1 MNRTA
6 RPLTKIILAVLVA
19 SPSAQV
25 HAQKASAPPQD
36 PINEAHSLVVTA
48 DFNRDGTADM
58 AKVTPANGDGSGPR
72 LLTILLGRSDGTYRQ
87 ASTIP
92 LPGHD
97 PQAIVVGDF
106 NGDGFPDVIV
116 GDGDG
121 SLTEFLGDG
130 KGNLLPGPAIAPLGS
145 VVSIA
150 VGDFN
155 RDGILDL
162 AVSDSSANK
171 VTILLGSGK
180 GAFQNYWSF
189 SLPMQGKNYLL
200 ASADFNKDGIPDL
213 AVTEKDADD
222 DDSFEVLTGNGNGTF
237 TDAPALSHLRDPNA
251 HCIT

>member
-6 RPLTKIILAVLVA
+6 RPLIRIILALLVA
-19 SPSAQV
+19 SPAV
-25 HAQKASAPPQD
+25 PIHAQAPTASPQAPADQS
-36 PINEAHSLVVTA
+36 HSLVVTA
-48 DFNRDGTADM
+48 DFNQDGIADTARVS
-58 AKVTPANGDGSGPR
+58 APAGDPSGPR
-72 LLTILLGRSDGTYRQ
+72 LLTVSLGRGDGRYRQ
-87 ASTIP
+87 VSSTP

-106 NGDGFPDVIV
+106 NGDGVSDVIV

-130 KGNLLPGPAIAPLGS
+130 KGNLLPGAAIAPLGS

-180 GAFQNYWSF
+180 GAFQNDWSF
-189 SLPMQGKNYLL
+189 SLPMQGKDYLL
-200 ASADFNKDGIPDL
+200 ASADFNGDGIPDL
-213 AVTEKDADD
+213 AVTEKDAD